1 MNIKLLG
8 ITAAVCGLMIAC
20 GDDTTGTGGSSAGGA
35 AAGGNAT
42 TGGNTSTGGAA
53 TGGAA
58 TGGAGGGASCD
69 EQFPA
74 GADLA
79 ATLVITACGCTA
91 GGPCET
97 ACMGDDACAT
107 PAPTTSLPACGDCI
121 QMEADKGVGSACAS
135 GAAFDPACQNDAGC
149 ADYIACV
156 LAGG

>member
-20 GDDTTGTGGSSAGGA
+20 GDDTTGTGGSAAGGA
-35 AAGGNAT
+35 AAGGAAAGGQAT

-53 TGGAA
+53 TGGA
-58 TGGAGGGASCD
+58 GGGQTCD

-91 GGPCET
+91 GGACET
-97 ACMGDDACAT
+97 ACMGDDACTT
-107 PAPTTSLPACGDCI
+107 PAPTTSIPACGDCI
-121 QMEADKGVGSACAS
+121 QMEADKGASSTCAA
-135 GAAFDPACQNDAGC
+135 GAAFAPECQNNMEC